1 MRLFKKKEK
10 EPEVFYDSKISFD
23 GGLTF
28 CTAEEAMPIIE
39 KLKIWSKVYDSF
51 DPKIFERVR
60 KTSLEYT
67 PLSVLKKYLSY
78 SPNNIVMGKKK
89 TDIWIIGDFRF
100 ASLEDSDFG
109 EEYMQYKTYYDDNT
123 IFVLSCGFYPFN
135 RPCIMERSVMANI
148 GGCGIK
154 YYKKQSLI
162 WNSANV

>member
-1 MRLFKKKEK
+1 MGLFKKKEK
-10 EPEVFYDSKISFD
+10 EPEVFYDSKISLD

-39 KLKIWSKVYDSF
+39 ELKIWNKIYNSF

-60 KTSLEYT
+60 KTSFEYT
-67 PLSVLKKYLSY
+67 PLSLLKKYLSY

-123 IFVLSCGFYPFN
+123 IFVLSCGFYPFPSKITFCIHSTKNN
-135 RPCIMERSVMANI
+135 R
-148 GGCGIK
+148 
-154 YYKKQSLI
+154 
-162 WNSANV
+162 

>member
-60 KTSLEYT
+60 KTSFEYT
-67 PLSVLKKYLSY
+67 PLSLLKKYL
-78 SPNNIVMGKKK
+78 
-89 TDIWIIGDFRF
+89 
-100 ASLEDSDFG
+100 
-109 EEYMQYKTYYDDNT
+109 
-123 IFVLSCGFYPFN
+123 
-135 RPCIMERSVMANI
+135 
-148 GGCGIK
+148 
-154 YYKKQSLI
+154 
-162 WNSANV
+162 